1 MALMIRRFKPV
12 EIISEITFLGKG
24 KKSLSYPVKS
34 IILVPIP
41 KTFLIECPKMPIL
54 QIFWQ

>member
-1 MALMIRRFKPV
+1 MIRRFKPV